1 MRLNIISKS
10 DKILIKRALNYIKPY
25 KTRFSI
31 LFLCILFNII
41 FGLVQPLIWG
51 NLITDIF
58 SSNYTNVI
66 LNILYVSILY
76 ALQLIISYTQ
86 SYLFIFLNNNIICN
100 LKNDMFSSILNL
112 PIKAFDEISI
122 GEFMSRLHNDTSN
135 LANIITEKFLGT
147 IIDIVKIIIIGILV
161 FKINFILALTVVIF
175 FPFSYFIFIKYGKKL
190 RKKNKQLQIIND
202 NYFSST
208 QETLLSIKEIKSIG
222 ISNKRFNLFFNL
234 SNKLKGSNID
244 IGKTN
249 AFSQIVSQGVNLISQ
264 IAILIIGTYLIFKKK
279 LSIAYFIAFSNYSI
293 QFSTSLISISK
304 LNSSIQQS
312 LASLER
318 IFGLMDNLCY
328 LKETTEMKLIS
339 RINSSNIEFNNV
351 SFEYKENLKVL
362 NNISF
367 TVPQNKKTAIVG
379 PSGSGKSTIFDLLL
393 NFYKPTTG
401 YIKVGN
407 FNIQDISYETLIS
420 YISIVRQE
428 PFLFNMSIK
437 ENLLISNPYATTSE
451 VENACKKA
459 YIHDY
464 INSLPNKYDTAIVEG
479 GVNISCG
486 QKQRIAIARAL
497 LKNSKIILFDEATSS
512 LDNESQYYINKSID
526 EISENKTVIIIAH
539 RLSTIMNVDQI
550 IVLNEGTIVGA
561 GRHSDLVKEN
571 EFYINLYNSEVSLS
585 KD

>member
-58 SSNYTNVI
+58 NSNHTNVI

-76 ALQLIISYTQ
+76 VLQLIISYTQ

-100 LKNDMFSSILNL
+100 LKNDMFNSILNL
-112 PIKAFDEISI
+112 PIKAFDEISV

-147 IIDIVKIIIIGILV
+147 IIDILKIIIIGILV

-244 IGKTN
+244 IGKTS
-249 AFSQIVSQGVNLISQ
+249 AFSQIVSQGINLISQ

-293 QFSTSLISISK
+293 QFSTSLINISN

-318 IFGLMDNLCY
+318 IFGLMDNLLY
-328 LKETTEMKLIS
+328 LKETPEMKLIS
-339 RINSSNIEFNNV
+339 HINSSNIEFNNV

-401 YIKVGN
+401 HIKVGN

-451 VENACKKA
+451 IENACKKA

-497 LKNSKIILFDEATSS
+497 LKNSKIILFDEVTSS

-550 IVLNEGTIVGA
+550 IVLNKGTIVGS

>member
-76 ALQLIISYTQ
+76 VLQLIISYTQ

-100 LKNDMFSSILNL
+100 LKNDMFNSILNL
-112 PIKAFDEISI
+112 PIKAFDDISV

-147 IIDIVKIIIIGILV
+147 IIDILKIIIIGILV
-161 FKINFILALTVVIF
+161 FKINFILALTVVVF

-244 IGKTN
+244 IGKTS
-249 AFSQIVSQGVNLISQ
+249 AFSQTVSQGINLISQ

-293 QFSTSLISISK
+293 QFSTSLINISN

-318 IFGLMDNLCY
+318 IFGLMDNLFY
-328 LKETTEMKLIS
+328 LKETPEMKLIS
-339 RINSSNIEFNNV
+339 YINSSNIEFNNV
-351 SFEYKENLKVL
+351 SFEYKENLKVI

-451 VENACKKA
+451 IENACKKA

-464 INSLPNKYDTAIVEG
+464 INSLPNKYDTSIVEG

-497 LKNSKIILFDEATSS
+497 LKNSKIILFDEVTSS

-550 IVLNEGTIVGA
+550 IVLNKGTIVGS